1 MKLSHPAVH
10 ALFFVFQQS
19 DYKVINKDQW
29 CNVLEFC
36 RTVKSDLSNY
46 DVDGACKLIDCFSG
60 TSDLVKIMFKFC
72 LESKRQRILSSFT
85 FITRK
90 EI

>member
-1 MKLSHPAVH
+1 MFATVRNISLHC
-10 ALFFVFQQS
+10 FFLLQQS

-46 DVDGACKLIDCFSG
+46 DVDGACKWKYRFGKELLFNEYCLI
-60 TSDLVKIMFKFC
+60 
-72 LESKRQRILSSFT
+72 
-85 FITRK
+85 
-90 EI
+90 

>member
-1 MKLSHPAVH
+1 MRHLYGKDISMHYILS
-10 ALFFVFQQS
+10 LQQS

-46 DVDGACKLIDCFSG
+46 DVDGACKLIYCIVFA
-60 TSDLVKIMFKFC
+60 LVP
-72 LESKRQRILSSFT
+72 
-85 FITRK
+85 
-90 EI
+90 